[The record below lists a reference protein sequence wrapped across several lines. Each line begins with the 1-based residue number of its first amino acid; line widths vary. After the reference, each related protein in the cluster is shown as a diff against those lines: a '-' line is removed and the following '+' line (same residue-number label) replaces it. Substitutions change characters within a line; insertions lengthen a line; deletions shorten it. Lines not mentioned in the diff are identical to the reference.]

1 MQRSIAGLLTA
12 VGLGVLGTGCSTDTR
27 TPTTLIAAADQRQA
41 SDRDDG
47 DDNDNGPTTY
57 AVIGD
62 VPYEPRSPQSALS
75 LMPTLIGS
83 INQDPDVRRAIH
95 IGDIKSGTTR
105 CSDDWFNKIAAS
117 FATFADP
124 MIYAIGDNEWTD
136 CHRANNGGYNPLNRL
151 ATLRDIF
158 FANPGLTLGM
168 QQKRVKAQ
176 DGYPENAS
184 WMASRVVF
192 SSFHILGSNNGR
204 AQWFTDRR
212 DTVSLS
218 PLTTV
223 PKPETAAEGASR
235 EAEYAARNAAN
246 IAWLENTFARAD
258 DEHAKGV
265 VLFIQADLW
274 HPDDRAA
281 GAVFTA
287 HQQWVERLAQLARQF
302 GNPVLIVCGDSH
314 EFRVDVGV
322 PWFTLYGLTPVPNI
336 TQLTVDRSIEADI
349 DWLKL
354 RIDPKSPAVFSW
366 EQVFVPVP

>member
-1 MQRSIAGLLTA
+1 MQRTIAGLWIA

-27 TPTTLIAAADQRQA
+27 TPTATMTAADQQQA
-41 SDRDDG
+41 NISE
-47 DDNDNGPTTY
+47 DNGPTAY

-95 IGDIKSGTTR
+95 VGDIKSGSTV
-105 CSDDWFNKIAAS
+105 CSDDWFQKIAAS
-117 FATFADP
+117 FATFSDP
-124 MIYAIGDNEWTD
+124 LVYAIGDNEWTD
-136 CHRANNGGYNPLNRL
+136 CHRANNGGYNPLDRL
-151 ATLRDIF
+151 AKLHEIF
-158 FANPGLTLGM
+158 SANPGYTLGGE
-168 QQKRVKAQ
+168 QKRVKAQ

-192 SSFHILGSNNGR
+192 SSFHIIGSNNGR
-204 AQWFTDRR
+204 DQWFKDRL

-235 EAEYAARNAAN
+235 EAEYLARNAAN
-246 IAWLENTFARAD
+246 IAWLDRTFAQAS

-265 VLFIQADLW
+265 VLFIQADLF
-274 HPDDRAA
+274 HPDDRTA

-287 HQQWVERLAQLARQF
+287 HQEWLERLAQLAGQF
-302 GNPVLIVCGDSH
+302 DRPVLIVCGDSH
-314 EFRVDVGV
+314 NFRVDVGV
-322 PWFTLYGLTPVPNI
+322 PWFILYGLTPLPNI
-336 TQLTVDRSIEADI
+336 TQLTVDRSIENDI
-349 DWLKL
+349 DWIKLK
-354 RIDPKSPAVFSW
+354 IDPKSPVVFSW
-366 EQVFVPVP
+366 EQIFVPVP